1 MHLSVTGLNLCD
13 EEDLAQALKNRVSK
27 AEKFGL
33 ESLAE

>member
-1 MHLSVTGLNLCD
+1 MHLSATGLMLCN
-13 EEDLAQALKNRVSK
+13 EEDLAQALKNHVSK